1 MDFDYHNAF
10 QRLSRAY
17 KDVEKEACEA
27 LMASG
32 DVLVEQ
38 SKSLNQENDLKYFMS
53 EYSGP
58 FYLPNNTFQFTPF
71 DGDDVSLVYRPLH
84 RPSYT
89 PPHRP
94 PCRPPHRPPYRSP
107 HRPPHTPPPH
117 LTPHKP
123 PRLSHRPP
131 HTPLHRPPHTSQIT

>member
-10 QRLSRAY
+10 QRLCKAY

-38 SKSLNQENDLKYFMS
+38 SKSLKQENDLKYFMS

-58 FYLPNNTFQFTPF
+58 FYLPSTTFQFTAF
-71 DGDDVSLVYRPLH
+71 DGDDVSRLAIE
-84 RPSYT
+84 YT
-89 PPHRP
+89 PAYLVQGGQINVHICPTVHP
-94 PCRPPHRPPYRSP
+94 TIPWDHGIAWGV
-107 HRPPHTPPPH
+107 H
-117 LTPHKP
+117 LSLLLIQK
-123 PRLSHRPP
+123 
-131 HTPLHRPPHTSQIT
+131 